1 MAMASESHLNISLP
15 ERRFAVLGVPVVVE
29 NTHGLTLS
37 VIPLDW
43 VPVMDGSVDGPAS
56 QGRNAH
62 GDSDDRH
69 GW

>member
-1 MAMASESHLNISLP
+1 MLS
-15 ERRFAVLGVPVVVE
+15 VPVVVE
-29 NTHGLTLS
+29 NSHGLTLS
-37 VIPLDW
+37 VIPLDR

-62 GDSDDRH
+62 GNSDDGH